1 MKLIDWIE
9 DYVESH
15 NEISNK
21 DIEYISNNIMVDYLF
36 VDREEIKNIII
47 KTIKNQDK
55 NIL

>member
-55 NIL
+55 NIQ